1 MTTNILE
8 ALIQLFA
15 LCHRKRGYALGR
27 SHAARYM
34 RNQLPKRWA
43 DESLERFD
51 ELVEQFQKMP
61 GVGEEMQAK
70 RLAKLSVKLL
80 RTCSQINKGLEWH
93 EKHVVVIR
101 LLEYLHEVP
110 DHNTGMLFLKTVS
123 ESFNIE
129 ADHLAAMQSMVSDP
143 ISQSRRD
150 FERLFELDESF
161 LGKRFGGRIIGIHLE
176 EGNLFLLRSNDA
188 GEMRVNHQEIQV
200 GMVALLAPGGTLRD
214 SLGGTLFHSELVAK
228 RQTSIEQRESIVLRA
243 EDVSHYFKF
252 PSEQAL
258 HQFNL
263 RAEGGQLVGIM
274 GGSGSGKSTILG
286 VLNGSTKPT
295 FGTVSINGKDI
306 YRESK
311 SVIGWIGHV
320 PQKTLISS

>member
-1 MTTNILE
+1 MPWAEVVPRDTCVTSSLKDGQTKALSDLTNWWNNS
-8 ALIQLFA
+8 
-15 LCHRKRGYALGR
+15 KRC
-27 SHAARYM
+27 
-34 RNQLPKRWA
+34 
-43 DESLERFD
+43 
-51 ELVEQFQKMP
+51 LVW
-61 GVGEEMQAK
+61 GEEMQAK

-110 DHNTGMLFLKTVS
+110 DHNTGKLFLKTVS

-228 RQTSIEQRESIVLRA
+228 RQTSIEQRNPLSFVLKMSVTISNSLQNRPFINSICEL
-243 EDVSHYFKF
+243 K
-252 PSEQAL
+252 
-258 HQFNL
+258 
-263 RAEGGQLVGIM
+263 EG
-274 GGSGSGKSTILG
+274 
-286 VLNGSTKPT
+286 N
-295 FGTVSINGKDI
+295 
-306 YRESK
+306 
-311 SVIGWIGHV
+311 W
-320 PQKTLISS
+320 